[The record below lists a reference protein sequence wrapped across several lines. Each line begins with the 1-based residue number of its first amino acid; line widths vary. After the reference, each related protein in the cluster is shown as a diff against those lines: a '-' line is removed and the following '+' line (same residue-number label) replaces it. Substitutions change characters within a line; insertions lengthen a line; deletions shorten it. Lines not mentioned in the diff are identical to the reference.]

1 MGRKPKYEDITDK
14 WMHDPKWRNQVPF
27 MIGDFLCYE
36 IVKGSGRDATY
47 AHFMYNTKDKTFNNM
62 ICDGVPV
69 DVIKYY
75 INWFLDNDSITY
87 SLTDSLWFKEN
98 VSNEFIKEEI

>member
-36 IVKGSGRDATY
+36 QNYS
-47 AHFMYNTKDKTFNNM
+47 
-62 ICDGVPV
+62 
-69 DVIKYY
+69 
-75 INWFLDNDSITY
+75 FL
-87 SLTDSLWFKEN
+87 WR
-98 VSNEFIKEEI
+98 